1 MIRSS
6 ITDNE
11 LTRTCA
17 LTRSLELLFSFTYT
31 SLRKQTDRELRETT
45 PSDGENYAPIF
56 AFRSAPR
63 SLSLRTTIE
72 QELQL
77 GSLLARLALARN
89 SQLTS
94 PTQRREV
101 VYLLSSN
108 MPTAFRSLTQ
118 HSLVYLLA
126 SAIPHLCFQGI

>member
-56 AFRSAPR
+56 AFRSAVAPR
-63 SLSLRTTIE
+63 SLSLRTTTRLTRTRTPAWLTSGSLSPSSK
-72 QELQL
+72 QPTHFAYATKRS
-77 GSLLARLALARN
+77 SLLA
-89 SQLTS
+89 
-94 PTQRREV
+94 
-101 VYLLSSN
+101 
-108 MPTAFRSLTQ
+108 
-118 HSLVYLLA
+118 
-126 SAIPHLCFQGI
+126 